1 MNLTSKHEVVG
12 SIPGLSYLSGLR
24 IWGCCG
30 CGLGQLQLTAIAL
43 IRLLAW
49 ERKWCRNCER
59 KRKKIQ
65 AVNPISSKNLQPLLY
80 KMT

>member
-30 CGLGQLQLTAIAL
+30 CGLGQLQLTATAL
-43 IRLLAW
+43 IRPRVW
-49 ERKWCRNCER
+49 EPPYAAGVALK
-59 KRKKIQ
+59 
-65 AVNPISSKNLQPLLY
+65 SKNKQTPQF
-80 KMT
+80 